1 MDPSA
6 GITRIVRGIIAEVGE
21 LDPSLVTGS
30 ARLEDD
36 LGFDSLRLVGLA
48 MALEEE
54 FTIGQVD
61 ETAVLDIVT
70 VQDVEGLILQIAAT
84 RR

>member
-1 MDPSA
+1 MRSPE
-6 GITRIVRGIIAEVGE
+6 GITRTVRGIVAEVGGI
-21 LDPSLVTGS
+21 DPDLVTGS

-54 FTIGQVD
+54 FTIEQVD
-61 ETAVLDIVT
+61 ETVVLDIVT
-70 VQDVEGLILQIAAT
+70 VRDVERLILQIDAA